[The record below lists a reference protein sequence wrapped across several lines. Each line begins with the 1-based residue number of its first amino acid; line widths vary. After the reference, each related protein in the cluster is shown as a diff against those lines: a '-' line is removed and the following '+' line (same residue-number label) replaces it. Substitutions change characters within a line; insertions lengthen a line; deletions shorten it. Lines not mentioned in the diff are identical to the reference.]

1 MGLRGAGRGGR
12 SLPLRR
18 GWRRGR
24 RPGGAGDG
32 GRALGRGGVVDPGAY
47 PWRATGWRG
56 RPWEETVIE
65 EIHVGTFTAEGT
77 FRAAIDRLGALAEIG
92 ITAIELMPV
101 AQFAGTRGW
110 GYDGVLLYAPHD
122 AYGTPDDL
130 RALVDAAHEAGL
142 MVFLDVVYNHFGPE
156 GNPLGRLAPEFFH
169 PERSTPWG
177 IAIAYETPAVRR
189 FFIDNA
195 LYWLDEFRFD
205 GLRFD
210 AADHVVDADSEE
222 EILAEMA
229 REVRARFPD
238 RHVHLATEDNR
249 NIVGLHPWE
258 DGRPLLHTAEWND
271 DLHNVAHVVATGETE
286 GYYVDFAEGRWAKL
300 ARALAEGFAYQGEP
314 SRLADGAAAGRGERG
329 AAAARLHRL
338 HPEPRPDRQPRLRR
352 AADGAGA
359 RADGA
364 GADGDPAAVAARA
377 AAVHGAGMG
386 REAALRLLLRL
397 RGRPRRFHSRG
408 TAGRVRALRRLPRP
422 RRARRHSRPERSGVL
437 RGLEARLGGARG
449 RRRPRLARLHR
460 GAAGGAAPRGRAA
473 SRGRAPWRAGGRGR
487 GRRDRR
493 RLAARRG
500 DAAAAREPRCRPGA
514 GAARGGPGDLG
525 GGGRAAAGLRRP
537 GHGGGRNDPARD
549 LPAAVRAGLRLRRC
563 GAARPLSRSARG
575 EPRLSR
581 AGLRGAAGEHP
592 RL

>member
-1 MGLRGAGRGGR
+1 MAWGTA
-12 SLPLRR
+12 P
-18 GWRRGR
+18 
-24 RPGGAGDG
+24 AGDG
-32 GRALGRGGVVDPGAY
+32 VSFRVWAPSAERVELALGEARRTMQREGDGWWACVAPAAAGDRYRFVVDGDAVADPAARAMAGGLWGEAVIVDPGAY

-77 FRAAIDRLGALAEIG
+77 FRAAIERLGGAGGDRDHRDRADAG
-92 ITAIELMPV
+92 GAVRRARGAGATTGCCSMPR
-101 AQFAGTRGW
+101 TT
-110 GYDGVLLYAPHD
+110 

-210 AADHVVDADSEE
+210 AADHVVRCGLRGRDPRRDG
-222 EILAEMA
+222 A
-229 REVRARFPD
+229 RGAGAVPGSPCPPGDRGQPQHRRA
-238 RHVHLATEDNR
+238 AS
-249 NIVGLHPWE
+249 VG
-258 DGRPLLHTAEWND
+258 GRPAAAPHGRVERRSPQRRACRRDRGDRGLLRRLRRGA
-271 DLHNVAHVVATGETE
+271 LGE
-286 GYYVDFAEGRWAKL
+286 
-300 ARALAEGFAYQGEP
+300 ARAGARRGL
-314 SRLADGAAAGRGERG
+314 RLPGRAVAARGRGAAGRGERG

-377 AAVHGAGMG
+377 AAVHGAGVG

-397 RGRPRRFHSRG
+397 RGRPRRLHPRG

-422 RRARRHSRPERSGVL
+422 RRRAPAFPTRTIRRPSRPRSSTG
-437 RGLEARLGGARG
+437 
-449 RRRPRLARLHR
+449 
-460 GAAGGAAPRGRAA
+460 
-473 SRGRAPWRAGGRGR
+473 
-487 GRRDRR
+487 
-493 RLAARRG
+493 
-500 DAAAAREPRCRPGA
+500 
-514 GAARGGPGDLG
+514 
-525 GGGRAAAGLRRP
+525 
-537 GHGGGRNDPARD
+537 
-549 LPAAVRAGLRLRRC
+549 
-563 GAARPLSRSARG
+563 RSARAPTAAPG
-575 EPRLSR
+575 STSPRRCWRCGTARSCRFSR
-581 AGLRGAAGEHP
+581 ARAMAGGWSPP
-592 RL
+592 RPA